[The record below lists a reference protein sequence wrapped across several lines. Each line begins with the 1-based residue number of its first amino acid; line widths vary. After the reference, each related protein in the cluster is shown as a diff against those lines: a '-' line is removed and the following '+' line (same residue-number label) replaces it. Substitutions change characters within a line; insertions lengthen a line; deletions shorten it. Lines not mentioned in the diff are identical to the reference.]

1 MQTFALFISFLIKK
15 NVQQKSVIFITL
27 PVQSLNTDNGK
38 KQPDEGKLT
47 EKAASYSAAIPV
59 HI

>member
-1 MQTFALFISFLIKK
+1 MQTFALFISFFIKK

-38 KQPDEGKLT
+38 KQLDEGKLT
-47 EKAASYSAAIPV
+47 E
-59 HI
+59 